1 MPRSKDLKV
10 VALDLKLVALD
21 LKKNVLD
28 LKMNETLAE
37 GFDFT

>member
-1 MPRSKDLKV
+1 MPGSKDLKV
-10 VALDLKLVALD
+10 AVLDLKMAALD

-28 LKMNETLAE
+28 LKMNETLVE